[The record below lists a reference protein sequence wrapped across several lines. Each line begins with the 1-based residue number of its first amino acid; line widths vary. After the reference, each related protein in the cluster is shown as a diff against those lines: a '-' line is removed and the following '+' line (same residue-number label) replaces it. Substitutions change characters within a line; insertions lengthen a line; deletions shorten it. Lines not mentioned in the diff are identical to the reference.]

1 MLFKMTP
8 PLGALL
14 SASAQP
20 QELSFP
26 GLPGLQKQGEQT
38 WVLEMLQYE
47 AEKEADENGG
57 PTADNDCAE

>member
-20 QELSFP
+20 RELSFP
-26 GLPGLQKQGEQT
+26 GLPGLQKLGEQT
-38 WVLEMLQYE
+38 WILEMLRYK
-47 AEKEADENGG
+47 AEKEVDENGR
-57 PTADNDCAE
+57 PTADSDCAK